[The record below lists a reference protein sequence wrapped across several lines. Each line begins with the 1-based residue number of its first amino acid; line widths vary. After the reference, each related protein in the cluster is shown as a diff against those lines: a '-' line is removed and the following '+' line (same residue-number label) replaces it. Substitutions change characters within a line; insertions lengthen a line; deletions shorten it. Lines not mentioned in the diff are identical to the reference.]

1 MQDLKRK
8 VIHGGL
14 AKGVSQVALMVLR
27 MGYLMAMAR
36 MLGPREFGLVGM
48 VAAFTGVLNL
58 FRDFG
63 LSAATVQRQEV
74 TEEQISTLFWINV
87 FVGLALG
94 CLLMALAHFIALFY
108 HEPRL
113 FWVTIALSTSFMF
126 NGAGVQHTAILERQM
141 RFTALATIDVL
152 ALIFGIA
159 LAIGMAL
166 TGFGYWAL
174 VAFTVSIP
182 LVTTLC
188 LWQTTGW
195 IPGKPRFG
203 VGLYPLMRFGSA
215 LTIISATVYIAY
227 NLEKVLLGKFWG
239 ADAIGIYGRAYQLSN
254 IPTETLNSSFWGLAF
269 SGLSRVRHD
278 PVRLKTYFLKGY
290 SLLLGLTIPI
300 AISAALFAPDL
311 ILVLLGP
318 KWKESAPLLRL
329 LTPTI
334 LVFALIN
341 PLSWLTFSLGM
352 IGRNLKIVM
361 VIAPVVICGYV
372 LGLPYG
378 PRGVAFGYS
387 AAMALLALPI
397 TAWSV
402 HGTVVSFR
410 DILSAVKRP
419 LLSGIAAAAIALSL
433 QALVGETLPALGRV
447 MIGVVVL
454 FACYVWILLIVMGQK
469 PIYMDLIRG
478 LRKQPSIE
486 ADIAVSP

>member
-36 MLGPREFGLVGM
+36 MLGPHEFGLVGM

-94 CLLMALAHFIALFY
+94 LLLMALAHFITLFY

-152 ALIFGIA
+152 ALIFSIA

-174 VAFTVSIP
+174 VASTVSIP

-188 LWQTTGW
+188 LWHTTGW
-195 IPGKPRFG
+195 IPGRPRSG
-203 VGLYPLMRFGSA
+203 VGLYPLMRFGGA
-215 LTIISATVYIAY
+215 LTIISVTVYIAY
-227 NLEKVLLGKFWG
+227 NLEKVLLGRFWG
-239 ADAIGIYGRAYQLSN
+239 ADAVGIYGRAYQLSN
-254 IPTETLNSSFWGLAF
+254 IPTDTLNSSFWGLAF

-311 ILVLLGP
+311 VLVLLGS
-318 KWKESAPLLRL
+318 KWRESAPLLRL

-352 IGRNLKIVM
+352 IGRNLKIVL

-387 AAMALLALPI
+387 AAMVLLALPI

-410 DILSAVKRP
+410 DILSAVRRP
-419 LLSGIAAAAIALSL
+419 LFSGIGAAAIALWL
-433 QALVGETLPALGRV
+433 QVFLGQSLPAFARV

-454 FACYVWILLIVMGQK
+454 FACYLWMLLFVMGQK
-469 PIYMDLIRG
+469 PVYMDLIRG
-478 LRKQPSIE
+478 LRKSPSVD
-486 ADIAVSP
+486 ADVMASV

>member
-1 MQDLKRK
+1 MNDLKRK

-74 TEEQISTLFWINV
+74 SDEQISTLFWINV

-94 CLLMALAHFIALFY
+94 CLLMALAPFITVFY

-141 RFTALATIDVL
+141 RFTALAAIDVIALL
-152 ALIFGIA
+152 ASIL

-174 VAFTVSIP
+174 VASTVSIP

-195 IPGKPRFG
+195 SPGRPRSG

-215 LTIISATVYIAY
+215 ITVISVTMYIAY
-227 NLEKVLLGKFWG
+227 NLEKVLLGRFWG
-239 ADAIGIYGRAYQLSN
+239 ATAVGIYGRAYQLSS
-254 IPTETLNSSFWGLAF
+254 IPTDTLNSSFWGLAF

-278 PVRLKTYFLKGY
+278 PVLLKTYFLKGY

-300 AISAALFAPDL
+300 SIAAALFAPD
-311 ILVLLGP
+311 IVLVLLGS
-318 KWKESAPLLRL
+318 KWSESAPILRL

-334 LVFALIN
+334 LFFAIIN
-341 PLSWLTFSLGM
+341 PLSWLTFALGM
-352 IGRNLKIVM
+352 LGRNLKIVL

-372 LGLPYG
+372 LGLSYG

-397 TAWSV
+397 AAWSV
-402 HGTVVSFR
+402 KDTVVSFR
-410 DILSAVKRP
+410 DILSAIMRP
-419 LLSGIAAAAIALSL
+419 LVSGIAAAAIALSAQVL
-433 QALVGETLPALGRV
+433 LGPYLPAVGRL
-447 MIGVVVL
+447 MMGVVLL
-454 FACYVWILLIVMGQK
+454 FGAYACMLLFVMGQK
-469 PIYMDLIRG
+469 RIYLDLIRG
-478 LRKQPSIE
+478 LRKSPSVD
-486 ADIAVSP
+486 AGVMASL

>member
-36 MLGPREFGLVGM
+36 MLGPLEFGLVGM

-94 CLLMALAHFIALFY
+94 CLLMALAHFITLFY

-152 ALIFGIA
+152 ALIFSIA

-166 TGFGYWAL
+166 AGFGYWAL
-174 VAFTVSIP
+174 VASTVSIP

-195 IPGKPRFG
+195 IP
-203 VGLYPLMRFGSA
+203 
-215 LTIISATVYIAY
+215 
-227 NLEKVLLGKFWG
+227 
-239 ADAIGIYGRAYQLSN
+239 
-254 IPTETLNSSFWGLAF
+254 
-269 SGLSRVRHD
+269 
-278 PVRLKTYFLKGY
+278 
-290 SLLLGLTIPI
+290 
-300 AISAALFAPDL
+300 
-311 ILVLLGP
+311 
-318 KWKESAPLLRL
+318 
-329 LTPTI
+329 
-334 LVFALIN
+334 
-341 PLSWLTFSLGM
+341 
-352 IGRNLKIVM
+352 
-361 VIAPVVICGYV
+361 
-372 LGLPYG
+372 
-378 PRGVAFGYS
+378 
-387 AAMALLALPI
+387 
-397 TAWSV
+397 
-402 HGTVVSFR
+402 
-410 DILSAVKRP
+410 
-419 LLSGIAAAAIALSL
+419 
-433 QALVGETLPALGRV
+433 
-447 MIGVVVL
+447 
-454 FACYVWILLIVMGQK
+454 
-469 PIYMDLIRG
+469 
-478 LRKQPSIE
+478 
-486 ADIAVSP
+486 